1 MNNGTQNSELFSVDQ
16 SLREIVLHHRSKG
29 VTQSGF
35 WSVATAALVFVSW
48 IFPGSTRAA
57 DTNSAPSVNE
67 PVVTEKSADEKVIEE
82 VVVTGSLI
90 PQTKEETATPVT
102 VISAADIQ
110 QRGFSDIA
118 EALQRAAFSTGS
130 VQGGQYNGGFTQGA
144 KTDSMF
150 GLDPSFTKYL
160 IDGRPIADYP
170 ALYNGSENFVSIN
183 NIPTVFVDH
192 LDILPGAQS
201 SIYGSDAIAGVVNI
215 VLKKN
220 LSGPIADVRY
230 GWTQDGGGKDRRIA
244 LADGFTV
251 DGFNLMGGI
260 QYEKTDPIWG
270 YQRSMTRQYFP
281 NGTTL
286 QTAARDYL
294 LLDASTGSQYFFED
308 PANCANVA
316 AQFNNSVHVA
326 TRKPYGQY
334 CGSVATGFNTLDNAD
349 ESTQGYVRAS
359 YDFSDSLQVFVDAL
373 VGHDVTRFGGG
384 GHFYDFYYEDPA
396 LAPGDVILAQH
407 IFSPEETGGLD
418 GTLNKDTNNSLRSTV
433 GVKGEIGSSH
443 WQYLADM
450 TYTENKLTESI
461 NVLLAQPLATYFN
474 NLFGPQIGFD
484 DINGVGIYTPNYA
497 NFYKP
502 VSTAT
507 WDSFETSVQSYS
519 RTEESLAR
527 AQVTN
532 PELFHLPG
540 GDAGLAVEVEGGS
553 QGWSYAPDPRIFNG
567 DVYGLTATAG
577 SGHRS
582 RYAGTT
588 ELQLPIVSMLTA
600 NLSGRYDDYRVD
612 GNGVDKFTYNLGLQF
627 RPVEQFLLRGRY
639 GTAFKAPTLA
649 DEFQGQSG
657 SYTTLTDYY
666 NCQKLGYSGAT
677 LGNCPASYYRSSVFS
692 YTSGNTKL
700 QPITAEVWDIGAI
713 ITPVPNLQISADFI
727 HWEIHNEI
735 QAQDTTRLLETEAA
749 CRLGE
754 LNITSPTCVA
764 ALAQVLRNPDGTIN
778 YVLDPKQNVSQE
790 NLGTV
795 VLSLNYLLDAGRV
808 GEFRFGGAYT
818 DMISHDL
825 QQFAGDPVVN
835 LLDTPYYS
843 TEFKTKENVS
853 VTWSLRPVSTTL
865 YVERYGRTPN
875 YLAALEPAGYGT
887 RGAGT
892 LPSWTLCNFSA
903 SYQPISAL
911 TVTLA
916 LNNVFNKMPP
926 MDASYPGSSG
936 QPYDELDYNVYG
948 RTFYLSAHYA
958 LNN

>member
-1 MNNGTQNSELFSVDQ
+1 MDQ
-16 SLREIVLHHRSKG
+16 SLREILLRHCSIRIA
-29 VTQSGF
+29 QSGF
-35 WSVATAALVFVSW
+35 LSTATAALVLVSW
-48 IFPGSTRAA
+48 ISPGSTHAA
-57 DTNSAPSVNE
+57 DANSAPAANVPATSGDSANE
-67 PVVTEKSADEKVIEE
+67 KEIEE

-90 PQTKEETATPVT
+90 PQTQAETATPVT

-110 QRGFSDIA
+110 QRGFADIA
-118 EALQRAAFSTGS
+118 EALQRTAFATGS
-130 VQGGQYNGGFTQGA
+130 VQGGQFGGFTQGA
-144 KTDSMF
+144 KTLSMF

-192 LDILPGAQS
+192 IDILPGAQS

-215 VLKKN
+215 ILKKN
-220 LSGPIADVRY
+220 LDSPTADVRY
-230 GWTQDGGGKDRRIA
+230 GWTQDGGGTDRRIA

-251 DGFNLMGGI
+251 DSFNLMGGI
-260 QYEKTDPIWG
+260 QYEKTTPIWG
-270 YQRSMTRQYFP
+270 YQRSMTSQYFP
-281 NGTTL
+281 NGTTP

-294 LLDASTGSQYFFED
+294 LLDDSTGSQYFFED

-316 AQFNNSVHVA
+316 SQFGNTVHLA
-326 TRKPYGQY
+326 TRAPYGQY
-334 CGSVATGFNTLDNAD
+334 CGSVATGFNTLQNAD
-349 ESTQGYVRAS
+349 ESTQGYLRAS
-359 YDFSDSLQVFVDAL
+359 YDFTDSLQVFVDAL
-373 VGHDVTRFGGG
+373 VGHDVTRLGGG
-384 GHFYDFYYEDPA
+384 AHFYDFYYEDPA
-396 LAPGDVILAQH
+396 LAGGDVLLAQH
-407 IFSPEETGGLD
+407 IFSPEEAGGLD
-418 GTLNKDTNNSLRSTV
+418 NTLNKDTNNSLRTTV
-433 GVKGEIGSSH
+433 GVKGAIGSSH

-461 NVLLAQPLATYFN
+461 NVLLAQPLANYFN
-474 NLFGPQIGFD
+474 NVFGPQIGYD
-484 DINGVGIYTPNYA
+484 AVNGVGIYSPSYG
-497 NFYKP
+497 NFYQP

-507 WDSFETSVQSYS
+507 WDSFDTNVQSYS

-532 PELFHLPG
+532 PELFQLPG
-540 GDAGLAVEVEGGS
+540 GNAGLAVEVEGGG

-588 ELQLPIVSMLTA
+588 ELQLPVVSMLTA

-612 GNGVDKFTYNLGLQF
+612 GDNVDKFTYNLGLQF
-627 RPVEQFLLRGRY
+627 RPIEQFLLRARY

-657 SYTTLTDYY
+657 SYSTLTDYY
-666 NCQKLGYSGAT
+666 NCAKLGYTGAN
-677 LGNCPASYYRSSVFS
+677 LGNCPAEYYQSSVFS

-700 QPITAEVWDIGAI
+700 QPITAQVWDIGAI
-713 ITPVPNLQISADFI
+713 VTPLHNLQITADFI

-735 QAQDTTRLLETEAA
+735 QAQDKTLLLENEGA

-754 LNITSPTCVA
+754 LNINSPTCVA
-764 ALAQVLRNPDGTIN
+764 ALAQVVRNPDGTIN

-795 VLSLNYLLDAGRV
+795 VLGLDYLIDAGRM

-818 DMISHDL
+818 DMISHNQ
-825 QQFAGDPVVN
+825 QQFAGDPVID
-835 LLDTPYYS
+835 LLNSPYYS
-843 TEFKTKENVS
+843 QEFKTKENVS
-853 VTWSLRPVSTTL
+853 VTWTLRPVSSTL

-875 YLAALEPAGYGT
+875 YLATLEPDGYGT
-887 RGAGT
+887 AGAGT

-926 MDASYPGSSG
+926 MDTSYPGSNN
-936 QPYDELDYNVYG
+936 QPYDEFDYNVYG

-958 LNN
+958 VDNK